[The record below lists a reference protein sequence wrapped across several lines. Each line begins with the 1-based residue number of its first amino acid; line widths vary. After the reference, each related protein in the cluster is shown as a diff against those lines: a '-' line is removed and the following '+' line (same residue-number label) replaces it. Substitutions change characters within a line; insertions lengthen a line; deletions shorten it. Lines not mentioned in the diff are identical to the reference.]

1 MARVFAA
8 RELPHFTSLRD
19 TRDRLDLVTENVPVG
34 ATAVRADR
42 IVYHPGDTAAAHYHV
57 GSLHVFYVLRGRGL
71 AYVEGERTRLEAGS
85 VHVVESGQ
93 THWFENDGEE
103 EFSFV
108 ELWAPPPTETVWT
121 ESGDV
126 CTWRPVPAADAV
138 EVAG

>member
-8 RELPHFTSLRD
+8 HELPHFTSLRD
-19 TRDRLDLVTENVPVG
+19 TRDRMDLVTDDVPVG
-34 ATAVRADR
+34 ARALRADR

-57 GSLHVFYVLRGRGL
+57 GSVHVFYVLRGRGL
-71 AYVEGERTRLEAGS
+71 AFVEGEGTRLEAGS

-126 CTWRPVPAADAV
+126 CTWRPVPTPDSV